1 MSAWYILNSL
11 GFYQVCP
18 GRPVYSIGRPLFDR
32 AVLHLGNGQDLV
44 ITVRDNSPLNGK
56 ELSTP
61 FFEHQDIAD
70 GAELEF
76 VMGATPRR

>member
-1 MSAWYILNSL
+1 M
-11 GFYQVCP
+11 
-18 GRPVYSIGRPLFDR
+18 
-32 AVLHLGNGQDLV
+32 LHLGNGQDLV
-44 ITVRDNSPLNGK
+44 ITVRDNSPENKYVQKVLLNGK